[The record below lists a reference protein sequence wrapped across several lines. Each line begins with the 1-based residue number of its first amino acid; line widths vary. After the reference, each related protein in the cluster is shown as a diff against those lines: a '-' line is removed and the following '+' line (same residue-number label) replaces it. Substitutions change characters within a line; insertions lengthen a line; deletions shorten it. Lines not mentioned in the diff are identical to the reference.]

1 MKEDDMK
8 FWFGLV
14 MLILFVA
21 LIPVNI
27 WIHYATIEMVH
38 GVVVQDKDRVTS
50 GSGKDMK
57 SEYLIFTDR
66 ETFKDTD
73 SWLALKF
80 DSSDMYG
87 AIQKGQTCDF
97 KVTGFRI
104 PFFSSYRN
112 ILEATCS

>member
-1 MKEDDMK
+1 MRNRDAK
-8 FWFGLV
+8 FWLTLIAVILLV
-14 MLILFVA
+14 G
-21 LIPVNI
+21 LIPLKI
-27 WIHYATIEMVH
+27 WIHYATMETVT
-38 GVVVQDKDRVTS
+38 GLVVQDKDRVTS

-66 ETFKDTD
+66 ETFKNTD

-97 KVTGFRI
+97 KVTGFRV